1 MIHITLRRKT
11 LVLIIAIAIF
21 VVIAAAMAI
30 AYGSKISETQQPD
43 GVIEVSEV
51 QMSSR
56 HKGRVLEICVEV
68 GDYVNVGDT
77 LAVIEVAEDDRG
89 SGKNAKN
96 AAMDDKIHNFY
107 LILQR
112 AKAGLDI
119 AEESYHN
126 MQKLYEEG
134 TITEEVLN
142 EALTNYKLMEGQV
155 MAVQNTLRLMQYDNG
170 ESVVVAQVEGEIA
183 DIYLPV
189 GGAVQNGTPIVN
201 VYIMDDLW
209 GAFYVDEA
217 EMKNLKLGSVI
228 NAYVPAFN
236 KEVKMQVYDIED
248 TGEDAFVGEIDN
260 SEWIYAHDAV
270 RIKARP
276 VDYIEGL
283 RPGMVLRVR
292 D

>member
-11 LVLIIAIAIF
+11 LILVITIAVLI
-21 VVIAAAMAI
+21 VVAAAMAI
-30 AYGSKISETQQPD
+30 VCGSIKSESQQLD
-43 GVIEVSEV
+43 GVIEVSEI

-56 HKGRVLEICVEV
+56 HKGHVLEICVGV

-77 LAVIEVAEDDRG
+77 LAVIEVAQDDRG
-89 SGKNAKN
+89 SVKGAKN
-96 AAMDDKIHNFY
+96 TAVDDKIHNFY

-134 TITEEVLN
+134 TITEDVLN

-201 VYIMDDLW
+201 IYIMDDLW

-217 EMKNLKLGSVI
+217 EMKNLKLGSEI
-228 NAYVPAFN
+228 KAYVPAFS
-236 KEVKMQVYDIED
+236 KVIKMQVYDIED
-248 TGEDAFVGEIDN
+248 TGEDAFVGEIDK
-260 SEWIYAHDAV
+260 SEWMYTHDAV

-283 RPGMVLRVR
+283 RPGMVLKIRN
-292 D
+292 